1 LGGKSEELFSFLNKD
16 KFLKGG
22 CAKHFQGILNWYE
35 GEPDRKLLD
44 AQIATHL
51 PEKVEYL
58 PQKYLERICA
68 NIADDKFRATL
79 NEVIFRYVKP
89 QDQHGKTNLDD
100 LIKYRTQ
107 QAEED
112 IAQKKQELHQA
123 NAKVVSIEKKLTEDY
138 RKEIEEKIK
147 LKKEELEA
155 NATARPKEKQNP
167 EATAETESA
176 ETAQIEQLAQS
187 IANLADHIAQLDTEQ
202 VEVSQT
208 AEELRQV
215 RQAIAREAGAL
226 TGLEAKYQTA
236 LTAADLTFDQI
247 VKLTVDY
254 SSLDAVVTAKAKRLK
269 EIEALLLT
277 KDEIAAMVRCDGGA
291 AADSASAAAALRLL
305 VGKMVGTE

>member
-155 NATARPKEKQNP
+155 NATARPKENRIPRRLPKL
-167 EATAETESA
+167 SR
-176 ETAQIEQLAQS
+176 
-187 IANLADHIAQLDTEQ
+187 
-202 VEVSQT
+202 
-208 AEELRQV
+208 LRQRRSNSSRRV
-215 RQAIAREAGAL
+215 LPILRIILPSLTRNRSRSAKLPKNSGRFDRQSR
-226 TGLEAKYQTA
+226 AKQ
-236 LTAADLTFDQI
+236 
-247 VKLTVDY
+247 VP
-254 SSLDAVVTAKAKRLK
+254 
-269 EIEALLLT
+269 
-277 KDEIAAMVRCDGGA
+277 
-291 AADSASAAAALRLL
+291 
-305 VGKMVGTE
+305 